1 MNGIAPASSPL
12 SKLWRRATSEKARGV
27 FLYGLGPALGILS
40 GPILAH
46 AMGAEGRGQFAS
58 IMQPITMAAAV
69 ASLGIPSAVAY
80 FIARGRNA
88 RDCYRLG
95 LFLGIVPTAIVIAVM
110 VFYGRIVS
118 ENQNIPYFFL
128 LACWSSIIVS
138 AVVQIRRGSWQGVGQ
153 WRLLDIERGA
163 GAVLRFLFVVV
174 VALVGI
180 TSATY
185 FSAAALISFVI
196 AAAIL
201 FIPLPKD
208 NSRSGDWSSMGK
220 YSLLASIGTISTIAS
235 SRLDQLLMPAAASAR
250 ELGYYAVAVTVAE
263 IPLVLATLAARN
275 SLQKSA
281 KGASNIAIMRECL
294 FFFAV
299 CVLAVLAILVTAP
312 IVTPIV
318 FGSDFGPSVL
328 PMQILAI
335 SSLLTWVSVVAS
347 SVLSGRGYP
356 GIGSVISIASLGTT
370 VVAFVVFWSAVSSM
384 TASVIALGSSA
395 VGAIV
400 GVLLLAK
407 LPRPRRTV
415 EMQHVKEGLA

>member
-1 MNGIAPASSPL
+1 MTSPMG
-12 SKLWRRATSEKARGV
+12 KLRQRATSEKARGV
-27 FLYGLGPALGILS
+27 LLYGLGPALGILS

-80 FIARGRNA
+80 FIARGRSA
-88 RDCYRLG
+88 RDCYRSGTL
-95 LFLGIVPTAIVIAVM
+95 LGIIPTVIVAVVM

-118 ENQNIPYFFL
+118 ENQNIPYLFL
-128 LACWSSIIVS
+128 LVCWSSIVFS
-138 AVVQIRRGSWQGVGQ
+138 AVVQIRRGAWQGVGQ

-180 TSATY
+180 TSASY

-196 AAAIL
+196 SAAIL
-201 FIPLPKD
+201 FIPLPGEE
-208 NSRSGDWSSMGK
+208 SRRGDWSSMGK

-235 SRLDQLLMPAAASAR
+235 SRLDQLLMPAVASAK

-275 SLQKSA
+275 SLQKAA
-281 KGASNIAIMRECL
+281 KGASNTAIIRESL
-294 FFFAV
+294 FFFGV
-299 CVLAVLAILVTAP
+299 CVLAVLAILVSAP
-312 IVTPIV
+312 VVTPIV
-318 FGSDFGPSVL
+318 FGSEFGPSVL
-328 PMQILAI
+328 PMQILAV
-335 SSLLTWVSVVAS
+335 SSLLTWISVVAS

-356 GIGSVISIASLGTT
+356 GMGSIISIVSLGATIA
-370 VVAFVVFWSAVSSM
+370 AFTIFWSSISSM
-384 TASVIALGSSA
+384 TAATVALGSSA
-395 VGAIV
+395 AGAIA
-400 GVLLLAK
+400 GVFLLVR
-407 LPRPRRTV
+407 LPTPRRTV
-415 EMQHVKEGLA
+415 ERKDAKEGLT